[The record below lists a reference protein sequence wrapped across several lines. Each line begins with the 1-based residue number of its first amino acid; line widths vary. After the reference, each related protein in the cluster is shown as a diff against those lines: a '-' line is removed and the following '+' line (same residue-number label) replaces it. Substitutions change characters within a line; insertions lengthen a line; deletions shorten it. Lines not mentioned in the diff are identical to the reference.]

1 VTLSFRSAIF
11 VAVAHA
17 DARCC
22 AQDGV
27 GCSFV
32 HFEVDRDFII
42 AIIPDG
48 TAGWRVATTAL
59 LSGDTLTL
67 QGFHIPRRGPRQYRR
82 GQTSRNGCD
91 QRRIPLRKRLPSHSL
106 AVPLFGRPTL

>member
-1 VTLSFRSAIF
+1 
-11 VAVAHA
+11 
-17 DARCC
+17 
-22 AQDGV
+22 V

-59 LSGDTLTL
+59 LSGDTLTP
-67 QGFHIPRRGPRQYRR
+67 QGFHIHGAGRGSTSVARLRAMDAVFRSSAGYR
-82 GQTSRNGCD
+82 
-91 QRRIPLRKRLPSHSL
+91 
-106 AVPLFGRPTL
+106 